1 MSGFTVPGIV
11 QVTDKIIKR
20 YPVKAENADAPIGTS
35 YLGTPVYARLEFSKE
50 GIENQIGT
58 PSTLDG
64 REGARNLIL
73 ETVLITVSQSKN
85 IIKTAIQGRN
95 GTIKEYIGEGDYRI
109 SIIGSIV
116 SPEALVYPREDVDLL
131 IRYCKVNQEFGVI
144 CDFLSLFGIENIV
157 IEDYTVSEKLGS
169 RNEVPFEIVA
179 MSDLPIEFELN
190 D

>member
-1 MSGFTVPGIV
+1 MAGFIIPPIV
-11 QVTDKIIKR
+11 AITDKLVKR
-20 YPVKAENADAPIGTS
+20 YPFQAENSDSPIGTS
-35 YLGTPVYARLEFSKE
+35 YLGTPVYARLEFSKD
-50 GIENQIGT
+50 GIENQVGS

-73 ETVLITVSQSKN
+73 ETVLITVVQSKN
-85 IIKTAIQGRN
+85 IIKTPIQGRN
-95 GTIKEYIGEGDYRI
+95 GTIKEYIGEGDYMLRI
-109 SIIGSIV
+109 NGSIV
-116 SPEALVYPREDVDLL
+116 SPEALVYPREDVNLL

-157 IEDYTVSEKLGS
+157 IEDYTISEKLGS

-179 MSDLPIEFELN
+179 ISDLPIEFELN

>member
-1 MSGFTVPGIV
+1 MSFVIPPIV
-11 QVTDKIIKR
+11 SITDRLVNR
-20 YPVKAENADAPIGTS
+20 YAFEAENSDAPIGTS

-50 GIENQIGT
+50 GIESLIGT

-64 REGARNLIL
+64 REGARNLVL
-73 ETVLITVSQSKN
+73 ETVLLTVIQSKN

-95 GTIKEYIGEGDYRI
+95 GTIKEYIGEGDYQI
-109 SIIGSIV
+109 NIVGSIV
-116 SPEALVYPREDVDLL
+116 GREALVYPREEVDLL

-157 IEDYTVSEKLGS
+157 IENYTISEKLGS

-179 MSDLPIEFELN
+179 ISDLPIEFELN